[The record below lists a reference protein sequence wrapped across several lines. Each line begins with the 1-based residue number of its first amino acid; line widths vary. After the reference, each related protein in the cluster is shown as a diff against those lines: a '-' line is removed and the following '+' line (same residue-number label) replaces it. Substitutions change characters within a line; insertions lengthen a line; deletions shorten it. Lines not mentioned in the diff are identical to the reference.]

1 MSNYQEVRD
10 SCEYQ
15 AVRSL
20 FCDKRG
26 QDFIR
31 NSRNKKVVLISQ
43 GVAMQTGALLVHVKG
58 LLNTCKVNLR
68 RNTIRHINLLIQAM
82 AQSGGKYFFKS
93 SLIDEFF

>member
-1 MSNYQEVRD
+1 
-10 SCEYQ
+10 
-15 AVRSL
+15 
-20 FCDKRG
+20 
-26 QDFIR
+26 
-31 NSRNKKVVLISQ
+31 
-43 GVAMQTGALLVHVKG
+43 MQTGALLVHVKG